1 MLLVEVFQ
9 SNYLYVS
16 KWLSNLPDMHT
27 LQFEG
32 RNNLFFKLF
41 FSHFKN
47 SRTVTFCAIWYHF
60 YNLKNVKI
68 THDGV

>member
-16 KWLSNLPDMHT
+16 KWLSNLPDTHT

-32 RNNLFFKLF
+32 RNNFFF
-41 FSHFKN
+41 FSLYFF
-47 SRTVTFCAIWYHF
+47 RI
-60 YNLKNVKI
+60 LKIV
-68 THDGV
+68 GV